1 MLKVDLTTHNGNL
14 IGIYKTNTM
23 TPKEKAKELF
33 DKFYNKLKDTKAIF
47 LEYKSDKNS
56 AKQCALIAVDEI
68 LKIEWDEFEMS
79 GDKIMYWKQV
89 KQEIEK
95 L

>member
-1 MLKVDLTTHNGNL
+1 
-14 IGIYKTNTM
+14 M
-23 TPKEKAKELF
+23 TPKEKAKELVDRF
-33 DKFYNKLKDTKAIF
+33 SEYQHTDFNYSRGGYQADTQIQ
-47 LEYKSDKNS
+47 N

-68 LKIEWDEFEMS
+68 L
-79 GDKIMYWKQV
+79 DKDGYNNEYYQEV

>member
-1 MLKVDLTTHNGNL
+1 
-14 IGIYKTNTM
+14 M
-23 TPKEKAKELF
+23 TPKLKAKELI
-33 DKFYNKLKDTKAIF
+33 DKFSNVPLLDSY
-47 LEYKSDKNS
+47 E

-68 LKIEWDEFEMS
+68 ILEM
-79 GDKIMYWKQV
+79 DNVMLPNPFKQYWNEV